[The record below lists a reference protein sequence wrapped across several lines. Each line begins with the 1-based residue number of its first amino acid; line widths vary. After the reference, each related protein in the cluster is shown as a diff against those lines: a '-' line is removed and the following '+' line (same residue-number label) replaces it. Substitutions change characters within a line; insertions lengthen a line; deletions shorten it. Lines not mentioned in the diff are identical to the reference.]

1 MGCTKV
7 MIYRIFKAAKLKID
21 IQKTYGFDQQKNM
34 ISAINTVG
42 FRNKNASPTNENCQ
56 LHAGFNPKNSFL
68 QQKPKDSPAT
78 VT

>member
-1 MGCTKV
+1 

-21 IQKTYGFDQQKNM
+21 IQKIYGFDQQQFQI
-34 ISAINTVG
+34 ISAINRVG

-56 LHAGFNPKNSFL
+56 LHAGFNPKKKRFL
-68 QQKPKDSPAT
+68 QQNPRDSPAT